1 MKKIKGVCKKKA
13 VKSSF
18 DDTVEYYKNAK
29 GGRLHFKNGIA
40 AEKFI
45 AIMEKLEKDAKSLS
59 KIKFNNSTNFKQGS
73 SKKSTAK
80 K

>member
-1 MKKIKGVCKKKA
+1 
-13 VKSSF
+13 
-18 DDTVEYYKNAK
+18 
-29 GGRLHFKNGIA
+29 LHFKNGIA